1 MIVRIHLKARTNF
14 SVARKR
20 RGDTLS
26 RHGPE
31 FGCLTWRVRCV
42 QVADAVAQLREPFG
56 LVGTGLVMLVFK
68 GKIMQHVRHAL
79 RVACRCLCCAS

>member
-1 MIVRIHLKARTNF
+1 M
-14 SVARKR
+14 SR
-20 RGDTLS
+20 RV
-26 RHGPE
+26 PE
-31 FGCLTWRVRCV
+31 FSSLTWHVRCV

-79 RVACRCLCCAS
+79 RVACCCLCCTF